1 MLTNVRK
8 PEIEFG
14 KIMLVPKPIIPT
26 INPIVIPTIGERKK
40 YLDIA
45 SIDSIPNG
53 IIVKKPNKPF
63 KPLVNNWNTFGVDFF
78 LKKLF
83 PLLLF

>member
-1 MLTNVRK
+1 MLTKVRK
-8 PEIEFG
+8 PEIECG
-14 KIMLVPKPIIPT
+14 KIMLVPKPTIPA
-26 INPIVIPTIGERKK
+26 INPIVIPIIGERKK

-63 KPLVNNWNTFGVDFF
+63 KPLISN
-78 LKKLF
+78 
-83 PLLLF
+83 